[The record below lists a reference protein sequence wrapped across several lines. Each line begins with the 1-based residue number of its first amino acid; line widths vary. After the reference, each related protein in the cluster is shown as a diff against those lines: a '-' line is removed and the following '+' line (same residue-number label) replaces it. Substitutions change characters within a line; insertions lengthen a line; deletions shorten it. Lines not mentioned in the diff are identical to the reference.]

1 METAYAQALW
11 KMVERGMEPK
21 KAVHA
26 LHEQLTNTGR
36 ASLMRRILRAFERIA
51 ERELRKGQSTLTVA
65 REHDERHAKTA
76 VKEVLAE
83 FEVESKDLKTLIDD
97 TIIGGWRLEGNG
109 RLIDASYKTQLLELY
124 KRATSAV

>member
-11 KMVERGMEPK
+11 KMVEDGMEPK

-26 LHEQLTNTGR
+26 LHAELTKTGR

-51 ERELRKGQSTLTVA
+51 ERELRKEQATLTVA
-65 REHDERHAKTA
+65 REHDERHAKSA

-83 FEVESKDLKTLIDD
+83 LEVESKDLKTLIDD
-97 TIIGGWRLEGNG
+97 TIIGGWRLEAKGT
-109 RLIDASYKTQLLELY
+109 LIDRSYKKQLMELY
-124 KRATSAV
+124 NRVIA

>member
-11 KMVERGMEPK
+11 KMVEDGMEPK

-26 LHEQLTNTGR
+26 LHAELTKTGR

-51 ERELRKGQSTLTVA
+51 ERELRKEQATLTVA
-65 REHDERHAKTA
+65 REHDERHAKSA

-83 FEVESKDLKTLIDD
+83 LEVESKDLKTLIDD